1 MRFAI
6 ATLGCKVNQYDSAM
20 IEARLSALGLERG
33 EFGAVADVY
42 IVNTCTVTDRAD
54 AESLRMAR
62 RARRLNPLAR
72 VIMTGCLA
80 QANPATLT
88 RAPEV
93 DAIVGLGRPGDLER
107 AALGSMSDRV
117 MVTDLRKER
126 AAIELGAVT
135 LEGRTRAFLKLQEG
149 CDQFCTFCI
158 VPFSRGKSRSVE
170 PRRVMAAIDQLAEQG
185 FKEVILS
192 GVHLGGYGKDLEP
205 AIGLEALLEMIA
217 ERAPIARVRISSLDP
232 EELSDRIIAILA
244 QSEKFCPH
252 LHLPLQAGDD
262 WILSR
267 MRRRYSTAHFSERL
281 ERALA
286 ALPDAAIGT
295 DLIVGFPGET
305 ARHFDR
311 YLKFLESLPI
321 AYFHVFP
328 YSVRAG
334 TTAAKF
340 GGRVAAEEIRR
351 RAAVMRELGERK
363 RRVFAQRF
371 VGRRLRVLFEEADAH
386 GRLQGYSRNYIRVTA
401 NGGAELSNHE
411 VEVEASFAEGAQLAG
426 RIVRTEGCPCGASA
440 VGSPG

>member
-20 IEARLSALGLERG
+20 IEARLSALGMERG
-33 EFGAVADVY
+33 EFGAAADVY
-42 IVNTCTVTDRAD
+42 VVNTCTVTDRAD
-54 AESLRMAR
+54 AESLRIAR

-80 QANPATLT
+80 QANPTALA
-88 RAPEV
+88 RAREV
-93 DAIVGLGRPGDLER
+93 DAVVGLGRPGDLER
-107 AALGSMSDRV
+107 AALGNTSDRV

-205 AIGLEALLEMIA
+205 PIGLEALLEMIA

-267 MRRRYSTAHFSERL
+267 MRRRYVTAHFRERL
-281 ERALA
+281 GRVLA

-305 ARHFDR
+305 ARHFER
-311 YLKFLESLPI
+311 YLKFVESLPI

-340 GGRVAAEEIRR
+340 GGRVAPEEIRR
-351 RAAVMRELGERK
+351 RAGVMRELGEGK

-371 VGRRLRVLFEEADAH
+371 VGRTLKVLFEEADAR
-386 GRLQGYSRNYIRVTA
+386 GRLQGYSRNYVRVVA

-426 RIVRTEGCPCGASA
+426 RIVRTEECPCGTSA